1 VLSLAN
7 PRTVAAP
14 AGWTSVT
21 QQTSGTGP
29 QTLVYARVAAA
40 GDAGDP
46 VTLNWTGGTTKSTLQ
61 LLAYDGT
68 TAAVVSAFASAARLS
83 GTSHTTPTV
92 ANAPAGSW
100 VLSVW
105 SDKQSATRSWTPP
118 AGVAERSDVTA
129 PGTGAVATMVADSN
143 GPVSGGTVGG
153 LTATVP
159 TASNRATVFT
169 LVLAP
174 GA

>member
-1 VLSLAN
+1 V
-7 PRTVAAP
+7 
-14 AGWTSVT
+14 
-21 QQTSGTGP
+21 
-29 QTLVYARVAAA
+29 
-40 GDAGDP
+40 
-46 VTLNWTGGTTKSTLQ
+46 NWTGGTTKATVQ

-68 TAAVVSAFASAARLS
+68 RTAAGPVASFASAGRPA
-83 GTSHTTPTV
+83 GTAHTTPT
-92 ANAPAGSW
+92 ATAAAGSW
-100 VLSVW
+100 VLSIW
-105 SDKQSATRSWTPP
+105 SDKQSAQRSWTPP
-118 AGVAERSDVTA
+118 AGVVERSDVTA

-143 GPVSGGTVGG
+143 GPVPAGTVGG